1 MAFFSR
7 KFSASLF
14 RSLRNA
20 DAEACAAIHAVC
32 FAYPWPASEL
42 EALVASAS
50 VHALAAIDPATRALR
65 GFSLARCAAD
75 EAEILTIAVA
85 PTFRRRG
92 VGKGLLQRQCAQLAA
107 SGIRS
112 LFLEVEQANAAAV
125 TLYDHMGFVRV
136 GDRPGYYKRAARQ
149 SANALVMKK
158 SFA

>member
-1 MAFFSR
+1 MALFSR

-14 RSLRNA
+14 RSLRIA
-20 DAEACAAIHAVC
+20 DAESCAAIHAAC
-32 FAYPWPASEL
+32 FAHPWPASEV
-42 EALVASAS
+42 EALIASAS
-50 VHALAAIDPATRALR
+50 VHALAAIDPATRTLR

-85 PTFRRRG
+85 PPFRRRG
-92 VGKGLLQRQCAQLAA
+92 VGKALLQRQCAQLIA

-125 TLYDHMGFVRV
+125 TLYGQLGFVQI
-136 GDRPGYYKRAARQ
+136 GARPGYYRHAGPH
-149 SANALVMKK
+149 SAHALVMKK

>member
-1 MAFFSR
+1 MPFFSR
-7 KFSASLF
+7 KFSASLH
-14 RSLRNA
+14 RPMRHGDA
-20 DAEACAAIHAVC
+20 DACAAIHAAC
-32 FAYPWPASEL
+32 FAHPWRASEF
-42 EALVASAS
+42 EALIAGAS

-85 PTFRRRG
+85 PPFRRRG

-125 TLYDHMGFVRV
+125 ALYGHLGFVQV
-136 GDRPGYYKRAARQ
+136 GARGGYYRRAAQ
-149 SANALVMKK
+149 PSAQALVMKK
-158 SFA
+158 SFT